1 MSDLLAP
8 EPGGAEIKHEGLSF
22 NEKEA
27 HAAVAKLLQQIQTP
41 LPTIGSLVHYVLGN
55 GRYAGEH
62 RPATIVKIWGEAT
75 AGYTPAVQLQVLTDG
90 TNDFEQG
97 QNGANGLL
105 WATSV
110 SYSEEPRPYTWHWP
124 ENV

>member
-1 MSDLLAP
+1 MSDHLLGP
-8 EPGGAEIKHEGLSF
+8 DPSEKDIKRDGPQF
-22 NEKEA
+22 NEDSFTSLMK
-27 HAAVAKLLQQIQTP
+27 QINTP
-41 LPTIGSLVHYVLGN
+41 RPTIGSLVHYVLGN
-55 GRYAGEH
+55 GRHPGEH

-90 TNDFEQG
+90 TNDFEHG

-110 SYSEEPRPYTWHWP
+110 SYSEEPKPYTWHWP